1 MTYTSFPFDFLPD
14 GVTPQEV
21 REDDGSQLL
30 ALAIPD
36 GVDGWPGSTAMQVTA
51 AAGGAAVSVAPGTA
65 GVRGFV
71 IVITAAE
78 QVPVPGADAQTRVDR
93 VTLRLDRSANT
104 LKPFLVPGTPGAGA
118 PAFTRDSNTW
128 DLPLYQV
135 TRSTTGAL
143 SVKDERDWRDAR
155 FQLCESTNRPSFP
168 RFGDFAFET
177 DTLRLIRY
185 DGATWRVWFGP
196 EDSGKVILQ
205 PEWPDYWRPH
215 DDIVVWKRNGWVALR
230 VAVDRRKHDLDPGDG
245 NSFPLIV
252 TLPDAY
258 KPPINW
264 YVTYYAD
271 GVKLGKAQI
280 GWSSGRVELVAGA
293 NIPIGTQ
300 VAFSAT
306 FPATV

>member
-14 GVTPQEV
+14 GVTQQEV
-21 REDDGSQLL
+21 REDDGSELFR
-30 ALAIPD
+30 LAIPD
-36 GVDGWPGSTAMQVTA
+36 GVDGWPGSTAMQVTP
-51 AAGGAAVSVAPGTA
+51 AAGGTAVSVAPGTA

-196 EDSGKVILQ
+196 EDTGEIAL
-205 PEWPDYWRPH
+205 EAGGF
-215 DDIVVWKRNGWVALR
+215 WKISPGLTIAGRRLNGWVRVRIALTR
-230 VAVDRRKHDLDPGDG
+230 TTNTLHTSDTDG
-245 NSFPLIV
+245 SPLL
-252 TLPDAY
+252 TPLPPSLRPNVVEYGRAS
-258 KPPINW
+258 
-264 YVTYYAD
+264 
-271 GVKLGKAQI
+271 L
-280 GWSSGRVELVAGA
+280 SGRSSAELIINTSGEANLFSITEDIPVGGTLRCSMTYPGA
-293 NIPIGTQ
+293 
-300 VAFSAT
+300 
-306 FPATV
+306 